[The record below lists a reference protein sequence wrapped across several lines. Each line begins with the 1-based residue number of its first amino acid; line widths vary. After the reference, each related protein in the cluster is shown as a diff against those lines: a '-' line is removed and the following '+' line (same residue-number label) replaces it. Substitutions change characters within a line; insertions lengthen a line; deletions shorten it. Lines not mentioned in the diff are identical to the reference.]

1 MVLRR
6 DRSADDIDVN
16 NLNLL
21 LIVENKLTFFF
32 RPLHSKMK
40 SRLEN
45 NKDHASNDLI
55 ETISKCLNFLE
66 ILKKGVDDEEFNT
79 RGNEH
84 LKMY

>member
-1 MVLRR
+1 
-6 DRSADDIDVN
+6 
-16 NLNLL
+16 
-21 LIVENKLTFFF
+21 
-32 RPLHSKMK
+32 MK

-45 NKDHASNDLI
+45 NKDHAANDLI